1 MNVSKITKK
10 IRRFN
15 KELKLIGTDRSVK
28 RYMSNMVENN
38 DSNQMVSKLCIKV
51 FTLVLVRL
59 IPRYM

>member
-51 FTLVLVRL
+51 FTLDLVRL